1 MSKAIV
7 LFYSL
12 EGNTKK
18 VATLLSKKMNVPCE
32 EIKPKKDLK
41 SKGFSKYL
49 WGGQQVIMNKKPE
62 LMPLK
67 ANLDDYDTVFI
78 GSPIW
83 AGSFAPGIKTLLEDG
98 MLKGKKIAFFYCHDG
113 GPGKAEDK
121 IIKAVEVNNKLIS
134 SYGLARVKDN
144 YEGLKAGVLSWGKK
158 IV

>member
-32 EIKPKKDLK
+32 EIKPIKDLK